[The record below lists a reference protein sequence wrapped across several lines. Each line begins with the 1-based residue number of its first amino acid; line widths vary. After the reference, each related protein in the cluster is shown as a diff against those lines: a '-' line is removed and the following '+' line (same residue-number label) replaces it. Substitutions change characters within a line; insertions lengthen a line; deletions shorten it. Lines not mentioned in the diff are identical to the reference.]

1 MNNDADSNTISL
13 FSELN
18 SSSTKTNIF
27 LLDTS
32 TLLSMLVIVVFMIKL
47 FNNVLKSNGISS
59 TAGKRSFTT
68 TKFFGNSKMCWN
80 CDQQIDRRN
89 GLKLRKRMHSMM
101 PSPTSR
107 QSGGVR

>member
-1 MNNDADSNTISL
+1 
-13 FSELN
+13 
-18 SSSTKTNIF
+18 
-27 LLDTS
+27 
-32 TLLSMLVIVVFMIKL
+32 MIKL

-59 TAGKRSFTT
+59 SAGKRSFT

>member
-1 MNNDADSNTISL
+1 MNNDDFDTIS

-18 SSSTKTNIF
+18 ASTKTNIF
-27 LLDTS
+27 LLDTT

-59 TAGKRSFTT
+59 SAGKRSFT

-80 CDQQIDRRN
+80 CDQQIDRSRN
-89 GLKLRKRMHSMM
+89 SLKLRKRMHMMM
-101 PSPTSR
+101 PSPSSR

>member
-1 MNNDADSNTISL
+1 MNNDDFDTIS

-18 SSSTKTNIF
+18 GSTKTNIF
-27 LLDTS
+27 LLDTT

-47 FNNVLKSNGISS
+47 SNKVLKSKVISS
-59 TAGKRSFTT
+59 SAGKRSFT

-80 CDQQIDRRN
+80 CDQQIDRSRN
-89 GLKLRKRMHSMM
+89 GLKLRKRMHMMM
-101 PSPTSR
+101 PSPSSR